1 MTHPLPPI
9 APVPARF
16 ELKPIGSIVGAVD
29 GVWWPRSRDLH
40 DELQQVYPLLRDRV
54 CGLERVCYRYSNW
67 DAAPRKVLIDGD
79 VVRLDGYT
87 TQELDTVR
95 FVGIKSSL
103 VCALIPPG
111 TEQEVAELASVLAMT
126 GALSQFAHAFNV
138 KAAETTS
145 RRHQRQDAERVWD
158 NEGGHAPPASRTA
171 PPVAEVSP

>member
-1 MTHPLPPI
+1 M
-9 APVPARF
+9 
-16 ELKPIGSIVGAVD
+16 
-29 GVWWPRSRDLH
+29 
-40 DELQQVYPLLRDRV
+40 
-54 CGLERVCYRYSNW
+54 
-67 DAAPRKVLIDGD
+67 LIDGD

-111 TEQEVAELASVLAMT
+111 TEQDVAELASALAMT
-126 GALSQFAHAFNV
+126 GTPPQF
-138 KAAETTS
+138 ETTS

-158 NEGGHAPPASRTA
+158 NEGGHAPPATRTA